1 MSEIKTNLA
10 ARKKIKIVI
19 VDDHVSVRQGF
30 VQLLKDVENFKVV
43 GEASNG
49 KEALEI
55 LKELSPDILLLDLE
69 MPQMNGKEVLQKIIK
84 GYPQIK
90 PIILSGH
97 YGNLFV
103 KELVNSG
110 ARAYISKS
118 SDVDVII
125 DTINQVYQ
133 MGYCVSQSITEQV
146 ISGHFQQLKLNDFDQ
161 MALTQKEGQ
170 VLKLMCDGL
179 PTKQMADILKVDINT
194 INYHKRNIYRKT
206 SLKSVAPL
214 VKYAIKNGYTDL

>member
-1 MSEIKTNLA
+1 MSEINNNLA

-19 VDDHVSVRQGF
+19 VDDHVSVRRGF

-49 KEALEI
+49 KEVLEI

-69 MPQMNGKEVLQKIIK
+69 MPQMNGKEVLQRIIK
-84 GYPQIK
+84 SYPQIK

-97 YGNLFV
+97 YGNIFV
-103 KELVNSG
+103 RELVKNG
-110 ARAYISKS
+110 ARGYISKS

-125 DTINQVYQ
+125 NTINEVYN
-133 MGYCVSQSITEQV
+133 MGYCVSQSVANEV
-146 ISGHFQQLKLNDFDQ
+146 IAKHFQGLKVSDFDQ

-170 VLKLMCDGL
+170 VLKLICDGL
-179 PTKQMADILKVDINT
+179 PTKQMAHLLNVDINT